1 MKYKKYSRL
10 QFISMP
16 TLYETLG
23 LEPDANDEQIKK
35 AYKKLAFQYHPDRNS
50 DPSANAK
57 FQEINEA
64 NEVLSDPSKRGQYD
78 NQLNGVPAMQFHD
91 MNDILRSFFGRG
103 GLGPEMHVFHGM
115 QGGPGGP
122 NMFFQNMSKPI
133 PIVKT
138 LNITM
143 EQAYLGGSFPI
154 EFERWNITGNTRV
167 DERVMMYATVPCG
180 IDENEML
187 IVRDN
192 GNTINGTAK
201 GDIKINIQITNNTE
215 FKRHGLDL
223 IYKKSVT
230 LKEALCGFD
239 FEIKHING
247 KTLAFKNHQNPFIIK
262 PGFKKV
268 IPEFGMKRENT
279 TGNLLIE
286 FDIVFPDQLT
296 PEQIK
301 TLSEIL

>member
-1 MKYKKYSRL
+1 
-10 QFISMP
+10 MP

-23 LEPDANDEQIKK
+23 IEPDANDEQIKK
-35 AYKKLAFQYHPDRNS
+35 AYKKLAFQFHPDRNS
-50 DPSANAK
+50 DPSAHVK

-64 NEVLSDPSKRGQYD
+64 NEVLSDPNKRSQYD
-78 NQLNGVPAMQFHD
+78 NQLNGVPTMQFRD
-91 MNDILRSFFGRG
+91 INDIFRSFFGAAAG
-103 GLGPEMHVFHGM
+103 IGVPEMHVFQGM
-115 QGGPGGP
+115 QGGP
-122 NMFFQNMSKPI
+122 NVFFQNMSKPM

-154 EFERWNITGNTRV
+154 EYERWNITGNTRV
-167 DERVMMYATVPCG
+167 DEKVMMYVTIPCG
-180 IDENEML
+180 IGDNEML
-187 IVRDN
+187 IVPDN

-201 GDIKINIQITNNTE
+201 GDIKINIQITNTTE
-215 FKRHGLDL
+215 FKRQGLDL
-223 IYKKSVT
+223 IYKKTVT

-239 FEIKHING
+239 FETKHING
-247 KTLAFKNHQNPFIIK
+247 KMLAFKNNQNPFIIK

-268 IPEFGMKRENT
+268 IPEFGMKRENN
-279 TGNLLIE
+279 TGNLIID

-301 TLSEIL
+301 TLSDIL

>member
-154 EFERWNITGNTRV
+154 VFERWNITGNTRV

-239 FEIKHING
+239 FEIKHVNG